1 MDTSS
6 IHGFI
11 KFPPDLK
18 GISRYEWLLLG
29 EVQARIAI
37 IKRTPIPR
45 KDSDWL
51 CTIYLNKGVHG
62 TTAIEGNTFS
72 EEEVGQIIAGE
83 LKASP
88 SRAYQQQQIDNIVRA
103 FNEVGNSILAGSK
116 RRFSLSYLHELHRIV
131 LYELEDETADGV
143 KTGEIRDYSVTA
155 GRYLAPPAQDL
166 AGLLQQFCDWL
177 NQPAPADASEDL
189 SMAILKAIIA
199 QVYFIWIHPYGDG
212 NGRMARLIE
221 FMFLLQS
228 GVPDIA
234 AYLLSNH
241 YNLTR
246 DRYIN
251 RLQASQGEWNGES
264 YPSEG
269 NLGGFISYALEG
281 FRDGLDE
288 QLATIETMQMRSIWR
303 DEVDDAF
310 RREFGDKL
318 RGSRQRQKRLLLQLG
333 DVSMQKPVKRNE
345 VRQLTVEQAIAYDDK
360 SMRTVQRD
368 LNELARLGLLK
379 REGDG
384 YLPNKD
390 ILRAFAARIR
400 TNSD

>member
-1 MDTSS
+1 
-6 IHGFI
+6 
-11 KFPPDLK
+11 
-18 GISRYEWLLLG
+18 
-29 EVQARIAI
+29 
-37 IKRTPIPR
+37 
-45 KDSDWL
+45 
-51 CTIYLNKGVHG
+51 
-62 TTAIEGNTFS
+62 
-72 EEEVGQIIAGE
+72 
-83 LKASP
+83 
-88 SRAYQQQQIDNIVRA
+88 
-103 FNEVGNSILAGSK
+103 
-116 RRFSLSYLHELHRIV
+116 
-131 LYELEDETADGV
+131 
-143 KTGEIRDYSVTA
+143 
-155 GRYLAPPAQDL
+155 
-166 AGLLQQFCDWL
+166 
-177 NQPAPADASEDL
+177 
-189 SMAILKAIIA
+189 
-199 QVYFIWIHPYGDG
+199 
-212 NGRMARLIE
+212 
-221 FMFLLQS
+221 
-228 GVPDIA
+228 
-234 AYLLSNH
+234 
-241 YNLTR
+241 NLTR